1 MDYARPPKHLRQGK
15 KGEPEPQR
23 RFPGKDTAPSGRKPG
38 WLAAIGENLAPDGPP
53 RLRLRH
59 VGIILLTAIVL
70 YLAGDYYWREM
81 RWRYIVIHHTASDI
95 GDMEFY
101 KRFHV
106 EERGWS
112 NIAYHFIINNGWK
125 DTTVGQV
132 EESELWKERR
142 ANLSTRQ
149 WYANYFG
156 IAVVMVGNI
165 EAHPPPPLQK
175 EALVTLLTNLSR
187 DYGIPPE
194 RIIGHREIQNTA
206 CPGKHLNMVEIRKLV
221 AENLKER

>member
-1 MDYARPPKHLRQGK
+1 MDYARPPKHLRRG
-15 KGEPEPQR
+15 KGEPE
-23 RFPGKDTAPSGRKPG
+23 KPG
-38 WLAAIGENLAPDGPP
+38 TLQSPKSRPSSLFARLGESLSPSGPP

-59 VGIILLTAIVL
+59 VGIILLTLVVL
-70 YLAGDYYWREM
+70 YLAGDYYWREL

-101 KRFHV
+101 KRFHM

-112 NIAYHFIINNGWK
+112 NIAYHFVINNGWK

-132 EESELWKERR
+132 EESELWRERR
-142 ANLSTRQ
+142 PNLSTRE

-156 IAVVMVGNI
+156 IAVVLVGNI
-165 EAHPPPPLQK
+165 EAHEPPPLQK
-175 EALVTLLTNLSR
+175 EALITLLTNLAR

-206 CPGKHLNMVEIRKLV
+206 CPGKHLNMVEIRKQV
-221 AENLKER
+221 AKNLSAQ